1 MNKLKIIIIA
11 LSAAAVFISGC
22 TVNTAETPS
31 PTPQAIENTAVNT
44 EAPASVEPVPS
55 PTEEILKAPN
65 QDYSDIVVLC
75 DTMGEYSDFLVLINK
90 MNDAGIPF
98 YKTASGGKKGII
110 ASDDVVL
117 LEINSQWNQ
126 RGGTNTDLVDTVI
139 QAILNHPD
147 GFTGEIVIADN
158 GQAQYGSF
166 GTGGSMDWEL
176 NNAQDKGQSIQDVA
190 DRYASEHKVSTYLW
204 DTITRKKVAEY
215 SEGDM
220 EDGYIVYDK
229 KSETTG
235 FIVSYPKFTTAF
247 GTQISFKYGVWD
259 SKTQAYNKDNFKVI
273 NMPVLKSHGG
283 YGITASIK
291 NYMGVP
297 SDKLTKTNAHYSI
310 ANGGMGTLM
319 AETTVP
325 ALNILDAI
333 WINPIRGPR
342 TEYYKALNT
351 QIVAVSTD
359 PFALDYWAANEILIP
374 AAIEAGNTNLARMT
388 TDESTIGNVFGHWMR
403 LSLDELIKAGHIMR
417 FGSEDVRVF
426 EAELI
431 TQP

>member
-1 MNKLKIIIIA
+1 MKKIKLITVLL
-11 LSAAAVFISGC
+11 LSAAIFAAGC
-22 TVNTAETPS
+22 APPLTVETTEVTSAAAEASATAESTPTAS
-31 PTPQAIENTAVNT
+31 P
-44 EAPASVEPVPS
+44 EPTPS

-65 QDYSDIVVLC
+65 EDYSDIAVLRN
-75 DTMGEYSDFLVLINK
+75 TMGEYDDFLLLIDE
-90 MNDAGIPF
+90 MNRIGIPF
-98 YKTASGGKKGII
+98 YKTAAGGKKGIV

-117 LEINSQWNQ
+117 LEINAQWNQ

-147 GFTGEIVIADN
+147 GFTGEIIIADN

-166 GTGGSMDWEL
+166 GTGGSMDWKL
-176 NNAQDKGQSIQDVA
+176 NNAQDTTQSIQDVV
-190 DRYASEHKVSTYLW
+190 DKYSSDYKVSAYLW
-204 DTITRKKVAEY
+204 DTITKKKVNEF
-215 SEGDM
+215 SEGDT
-220 EDGYIVYDK
+220 EDGYIVYDEK
-229 KSETTG
+229 DETTG
-235 FIVSYPKFTTAF
+235 FIVSYPKFTTEF
-247 GTQISFKYGVWD
+247 GTQVSFKYGIWD
-259 SKTQAYNKDNFKVI
+259 NGTNSYNKDNFKVI

-283 YGITASIK
+283 YGITACIK

-325 ALNILDAI
+325 ALNIMDAI

-359 PFALDYWAANEILIP
+359 PFALDFWAANEVLIP
-374 AAIEAGNTNLARMT
+374 AAKEAGNTNLAKMT
-388 TDESTIGNVFGHWMR
+388 TDESTDGNVFGHWMR
-403 LSLDELIKAGHIMR
+403 LSLNELTEAGYIMR
-417 FGSEDVRVF
+417 FGSEDVRIF
-426 EAELI
+426 EVNN
-431 TQP
+431 